1 MEVSKLSRENLEDR
15 VYELTSENTE
25 LKKQRLSQDEK
36 MKRLA
41 TKILRLKSDMKKLQV
56 GKPTKY
62 TNDLE
67 IVEDLKMKIAKQEQ
81 EISSLKQKLL
91 LAKNAT
97 PEQNQNRSKSLKGY
111 SFVEPRIDTG
121 LPYKQGGVVTPGKKT
136 PIRQKPPQFPQ
147 YGQSMLNNAKLEIE
161 QLDQIV
167 DQLKY
172 QLQVVEEEKQDLLNR
187 QQDLELGYEN
197 KLLSLREQLLEQQR
211 TGISEDIDII
221 NLQRKIKDYE
231 DQLGDSDTK
240 VLKVRNELTVC
251 KKERDRAEDEAS
263 DLRTQVERLTAQLRA
278 SQNRADNSLLQSN
291 QAHELSIAL
300 EEVEREREILKQENS
315 RLIEDVFDIE
325 KEKTYKQ
332 NERKL
337 RDRIKQLEHRLERLQ
352 STTQEALP
360 EHDEIFDK
368 YLIEKDRANELEH
381 TVNKLELTN
390 RELVIQLDRAREL
403 LEEEEKNRVRE
414 REARLAEEQES
425 VTRDTGPKEPTPS
438 VSKMLQLEVESE
450 VGEDPAAE
458 MRELQAEHANLVM
471 ELEKTNMLLDIQY
484 KLKQDYQDEVA
495 ALTAKYDRARRE
507 FARREDETAKL
518 LDVRNHKINKLEL
531 QLRDIAYG
539 TKLVKIEPTSDSES
553 PADYNISLERGQNVL
568 EIHIGK
574 LFLSQDTVLNPD
586 EKIFVVLNFYHFET
600 VITKVTGGMQPDF
613 NTTSQN
619 VVNVDDFFLKFLQT
633 ETASVY
639 LYTCNGVEFRCIGAC
654 QLSFKEIVN
663 QPSNSRVHGSLQ
675 LIGTS
680 GETNGVVFANLEY
693 YTRLKFPITHS
704 LTLYKEKLK
713 ANTYLNS
720 NTNQTDKVAEG
731 VQRDNYNELKIT
743 VLNCSQL
750 KSPTQ
755 PSPYVMYKFYTFE
768 DHDTPIIDSSNSPQ
782 YNDIMTFPVTVDGHL
797 HRYLTQATCHLYV
810 FDDSQELDSLLGVV
824 EVPLLPL
831 AHGKDISGVFEISN
845 RTLGGGAVG
854 VMAVKMEWS
863 MSYLPPSFLPDILTP
878 DPADRGDR
886 MYSCDVNTAQKLL
899 PEHYEQISREQDEER
914 RKEEIRRMEDLK
926 RRDEAASRRR
936 EEEQRLQEEELIKEQ
951 KKESPFQHQVT
962 FKIEEAGER
971 EELTAETWEAPRTEF
986 LSFRSVEEYE
996 RAVRKSREIS
1006 QESEGSTNSNI
1017 SLVQEAPKTMISGS
1031 RSDDVP
1037 RDKVDV
1043 ITCDQVTRDEF
1054 DNVTRAQ
1061 TVEVKAGVSEEEVS
1075 EEIEEEILTENSLS
1089 EQEISQ
1095 KAGAEGENGKEG
1107 SSTSVTQLAPDD
1119 KPQVSRIKKLE
1130 QSILDESTDEDDV
1143 VLGTFEVTSTTP
1155 VPQHSGEDAEAEQPD
1170 TPAVQPTPFDT
1181 TFFEEEPSEDSL
1193 ENLILPRGETAG
1205 ADEDETLEQVTERMM
1220 SSDEDE
1226 MVVMAS
1232 RDMMNTRDMSRTA
1245 DSLDLGETVS
1255 STPDPTPRPPP
1266 LVVIIHYLSFSP
1278 DAFFVVEGQVEQVFV
1293 EYKLLNV
1300 DPADTETP
1308 GSVKVTPNTKLN
1320 FNFRKTF
1327 YIERETEDW
1336 RLLKDIVNNSAEKK
1350 ITFTVVSDP
1359 GEDTD
1364 AECSNLCRASV
1375 DLPVTEDIIEEEL
1388 PLLGDINGETVG
1400 MLCVTIETMSA
1411 IRALT

>member
-886 MYSCDVNTAQKLL
+886 MYSCDVNTEAQKLL

-996 RAVRKSREIS
+996 RAVRKSRE
-1006 QESEGSTNSNI
+1006 
-1017 SLVQEAPKTMISGS
+1017 
-1031 RSDDVP
+1031 
-1037 RDKVDV
+1037 
-1043 ITCDQVTRDEF
+1043 
-1054 DNVTRAQ
+1054 
-1061 TVEVKAGVSEEEVS
+1061 
-1075 EEIEEEILTENSLS
+1075 
-1089 EQEISQ
+1089 